1 MTIAVLGATGMV
13 GSRVIAESVARGH
26 RVLALSRKPGN
37 GDPNVTPVAVDV
49 GDPEAVHEALA
60 GTTAPGT
67 AAAGVTATGTTA
79 TGTAAAGV
87 TATGTTAPGTAAA
100 GPTAP
105 GAATA
110 GVTAT
115 GTTATGAPA
124 TGTTPPRPADAVIL
138 SVRTFP
144 ADREFL
150 VGATRTVLDAAARL
164 GVRVLVI
171 GGAGALRS
179 PGDPDLLVA
188 DSRAYVPDEYRA
200 VALAGTAQLRT
211 CEAHA
216 DADWVYLSP
225 PAELEPGERTGRY
238 RRGTDTLLTASDDG
252 RSWISAEDLAVAVVD
267 EVENPGTQRH
277 ITVVHRPST

>member
-13 GSRVIAESVARGH
+13 GSRVIAEAVARGH
-26 RVLALSRKPGN
+26 RVLALSRKPGH

-49 GDPEAVHEALA
+49 SDPETVREALA
-60 GTTAPGT
+60 GTI
-67 AAAGVTATGTTA
+67 ATGTVA
-79 TGTAAAGV
+79 TGA
-87 TATGTTAPGTAAA
+87 TATGTTAPGT
-100 GPTAP
+100 TAP
-105 GAATA
+105 GTTA
-110 GVTAT
+110 P
-115 GTTATGAPA
+115 GTTAPGTTAPGTTA
-124 TGTTPPRPADAVIL
+124 PGTTAPGTTPPRPPDAVIL

-144 ADREFL
+144 ADQEFL

-164 GVRVLVI
+164 GTRVLVV

-179 PGDPDLLVA
+179 PGDPDLPVA
-188 DSRAYVPDEYRA
+188 DNRAYVPDEYRA

-216 DADWVYLSP
+216 DAAWVYLSP

-267 EVENPGTQRH
+267 EVENPGTERH
-277 ITVVHRPST
+277 ITVVHRP

>member
-13 GSRVIAESVARGH
+13 GSRVIAEAVARGH
-26 RVLALSRKPGN
+26 RVLALSRKPGE

-49 GDPEAVHEALA
+49 GDPEAVREALA
-60 GTTAPGT
+60 GA
-67 AAAGVTATGTTA
+67 TATGTTA
-79 TGTAAAGV
+79 TGT
-87 TATGTTAPGTAAA
+87 
-100 GPTAP
+100 
-105 GAATA
+105 
-110 GVTAT
+110 
-115 GTTATGAPA
+115 
-124 TGTTPPRPADAVIL
+124 TPPRPPDAVIL

-164 GVRVLVI
+164 GTRVLVV

-179 PGDPDLLVA
+179 PGDPDLPVA
-188 DSRAYVPDEYRA
+188 DNRAYVPDEYRA

-267 EVENPGTQRH
+267 EVENPCAERH
-277 ITVVHRPST
+277 ITVVHRPSP